1 MTRRG
6 GNIQGGGAGRGTD
19 GSVPRPGRRLLTDPP
34 DAMVPQ
40 VQHYTDEQIA
50 QWDADDRLD
59 DDERRRILE
68 AVLGRT

>member
-1 MTRRG
+1 MTRRR
-6 GNIQGGGAGRGTD
+6 GNVPGGGARRGTD
-19 GSVPRPGRRLLTDPP
+19 GSVPRPSRVLLTGSA

-59 DDERRRILE
+59 DGERRLILE
-68 AVLGRT
+68 AAADLK